1 MVLVNFVTPQKFLGR
16 QILLIDAL
24 PPGYISS
31 FLGLAADNVAYREDS
46 FQHFDHRRWS
56 AAQGP
61 MTKAFKS

>member
-31 FLGLAADNVAYREDS
+31 FLGLQQITKHIEKIHSNILIIEDGRP
-46 FQHFDHRRWS
+46 RRG
-56 AAQGP
+56 Q
-61 MTKAFKS
+61 